1 MTTGTATGTRIG
13 TWTDKIV
20 LSESKHEKD
29 QLMISSFDFC
39 CNLPLGLDK
48 LKIRQ

>member
-20 LSESKHEKD
+20 LSESKEEKINSFDLICLND
-29 QLMISSFDFC
+29 QLI
-39 CNLPLGLDK
+39 
-48 LKIRQ
+48 

>member
-20 LSESKHEKD
+20 LSESKQEE
-29 QLMISSFDFC
+29 I
-39 CNLPLGLDK
+39 NLFEFICLNDK
-48 LKIRQ
+48 LI